1 MKNLFIPL
9 ALSAALCL
17 PVQAQQFDDF
27 FENKTL
33 RTDYIFTGDAHKQ
46 EVYLDELSALP
57 QWAGRKHHLNELPL
71 AGNGEITMK
80 DKASGQVIYRTSFSS
95 LFQEWLG
102 EEEATR
108 VKKGFENSFLLPF
121 PKKEVI
127 VTVELKNAHHQVC
140 ASLTHE
146 VRPNDILIHQRG
158 NARITPHR
166 YLHQSGNLEDCID
179 VAILAEGYTEA
190 EMDLFYK
197 DAEATCEALFNHEPF
212 KKLKNRFNIVAVAS
226 PSEDSGVSIPGQNE
240 WKSTAVS
247 SHFNTFYSDRY
258 LTTSRVKSIHNW
270 LAGIPY
276 EHIIILANTDTY
288 GGGGIYNSYTLTTAH
303 HPMFK
308 PVVVHEFGH
317 SFGGL
322 ADEYAYTDAPSPL
335 YPYHIEPWEQNITT
349 LVDFESK
356 WKDMVPEGTPV
367 PTPVKTDK
375 NEIFTSVGVYEGAG
389 YTLKGIYRPVTE
401 CRMKINEAPA
411 FCPVC
416 QRALERLILF
426 YTEKE

>member
-1 MKNLFIPL
+1 MKKTLIITLCCLLNI
-9 ALSAALCL
+9 AAN
-17 PVQAQQFDDF
+17 AQNFSDY
-27 FENKTL
+27 FEDKTL
-33 RTDYIFTGDAHKQ
+33 RVDYIFTGDANKQ
-46 EVYLDELSALP
+46 EVYLDELSSLP
-57 QWAGRKHHLNELPL
+57 QWAGRKHHLAELPL

-80 DKASGQVIYRTSFSS
+80 DKATGEVIYRTSFSS
-95 LFQEWLG
+95 LFQEWVS

-108 VKKGFENSFLLPF
+108 VKKGFENSFLLPY
-121 PKKEVI
+121 PKKEAI
-127 VTVELKNAHHQVC
+127 VTISLKDVRHNVN

-146 VRPNDILIHQRG
+146 VKPDDILIHQRG
-158 NARITPHR
+158 TSRITPHR
-166 YLHQSGNLEDCID
+166 SLLQSGSTEDCID
-179 VAILAEGYTEA
+179 VAIMAEGYTEQ

-197 DAEATCEALFNHEPF
+197 DAQIACEALFDHEPF

-226 PSEDSGVSIPGQNE
+226 PSQDSGVSIPGKGE
-240 WKSTAVS
+240 WKSTAVG

-303 HPMFK
+303 HPNFR

-322 ADEYAYTDAPSPL
+322 ADEYAYIEEPSPQ
-335 YPYHIEPWEQNITT
+335 YPYDIEPWEPNIST
-349 LVDFESK
+349 LVDFDSK
-356 WKDMVPEGTPV
+356 WKDMVPAGTAI
-367 PTPVKTDK
+367 PTPVETKEADLYTK
-375 NEIFTSVGVYEGAG
+375 VGVYEGAG
-389 YTLKGIYRPVTE
+389 YTQKGIYRPTTE
-401 CRMKINEAPA
+401 CRMKINEAPV

-416 QRALERLILF
+416 QRALERLINF
-426 YTEKE
+426 YTEK